1 MTQKFLLPAALAA
14 AMAVSGL
21 AFAQTSTTT
30 NPKDGTGQPASKQSA
45 PANAP
50 DAQGHDAQT
59 GKPATGEA
67 IQEKTDAMRDKSAVR
82 DQDAKAKGDKK

>member
-14 AMAVSGL
+14 TMAVSGL
-21 AFAQTSTTT
+21 AFTQTNT
-30 NPKDGTGQPASKQSA
+30 NVHDPAGQPATKQSA

-59 GKPATGEA
+59 GKPASGEA
-67 IQEKTDAMRDKSAVR
+67 VQRKNAVR
-82 DQDAKAKGDKK
+82 DQDGKATTDKK

>member
-14 AMAVSGL
+14 TMAVSGL
-21 AFAQTSTTT
+21 AFAQTST
-30 NPKDGTGQPASKQSA
+30 NQPDGTGQPASKQSA

-59 GKPATGEA
+59 GKPASGEA
-67 IQEKTDAMRDKSAVR
+67 IQEKTDAMRDKSAIR
-82 DQDAKAKGDKK
+82 DQDGKAKGDKK